1 MNRQCNFGVDLNDD
15 ELEDLKAQ
23 SGRSSTESLITSVN
37 ISSEAETK
45 EQKSAR
51 WEQSLPAI
59 AITPCGDCSSIYL
72 VTNKDGISPS
82 FSKEAF
88 E

>member
-1 MNRQCNFGVDLNDD
+1 MNRQCNLDD
-15 ELEDLKAQ
+15 ELEDLKAR
-23 SGRSSTESLITSVN
+23 SGRSSPE
-37 ISSEAETK
+37 SSEVETK

-51 WEQSLPAI
+51 WEENLPAI

>member
-1 MNRQCNFGVDLNDD
+1 MNRQCDWDD
-15 ELEDLKAQ
+15 ELEDSKAQ
-23 SGRSSTESLITSVN
+23 PGQSSPESSV
-37 ISSEAETK
+37 ILSEVDTK

>member
-1 MNRQCNFGVDLNDD
+1 MNRQCNLED
-15 ELEDLKAQ
+15 ELEDLQAQFAQ
-23 SGRSSTESLITSVN
+23 SSPE
-37 ISSEAETK
+37 SSEAETK
-45 EQKSAR
+45 EQQSAR
-51 WEQSLPAI
+51 WEQSLPVI

-72 VTNKDGISPS
+72 VTNKDGVSPS